1 MMHAPDL
8 SSLVPES
15 NELGSQ
21 FPAIPAGLAGRIR
34 SRGLRA
40 TFETFLHQAY
50 RGGFQGCF
58 CRSEDAPTWAQAAAD
73 RGRAAY
79 REARGS
85 SGWLVED
92 AMPAALQGTGR
103 GKRAVNHLY
112 TMQKLP
118 YGYEGSQD
126 FGNCRAWSARDVSMT
141 LVGMAMATG
150 DLKRMEVRHGTA
162 LVYSYRGHSGDG
174 MDMATGLDV
183 LERVGQ
189 SEEKDY
195 GGGIDL
201 STEGKDESAGR
212 NWSRGAPA
220 ALVAAVKGD
229 TIVKSWHLGEPT
241 ADLVMDTLYNEG
253 VIDTG
258 STMTA
263 GQAADGLISPL
274 SRIGGHAQCTTLYD
288 DTEEFRAW
296 YAAETG
302 RHLEEAVVGTHQSW
316 GDWLKLSRW
325 PTHLWG
331 PRPEGMWI
339 VPMSDYLKL
348 LRDWG
353 EGYGATGSRGFV
365 LRRLPDWGSQI
376 YL

>member
-1 MMHAPDL
+1 MNAPDL
-8 SSLVPES
+8 TLLIPDS

-21 FPAIPAGLAGRIR
+21 LPFRAGLAGRIR
-34 SRGLRA
+34 ARGVRA
-40 TFETFLHQAY
+40 TFGSFLEQAY
-50 RGGFQGCF
+50 RDGFQGCF
-58 CRSEDAPTWAQAAAD
+58 CRSEWAPTWAQAAAD
-73 RGRAAY
+73 RGRSIY
-79 REARGS
+79 REARGADA
-85 SGWLVED
+85 WRVED
-92 AMPAALQGTGR
+92 VMPAALQGTGR

-112 TMQKLP
+112 TMQRLP
-118 YGYEGSQD
+118 YGYQGSQD
-126 FGNCRAWSARDVSMT
+126 YGNCRAWSARDVSMT

-150 DLKRMEVRHGTA
+150 DLRRMEVRHGTA

-195 GGGIDL
+195 GGGVDL
-201 STEGKDESAGR
+201 SSEGKDEAAGR
-212 NWSRGAPA
+212 QWYRGAPA
-220 ALVAAVKGD
+220 ALVEAVKGD
-229 TIVKSWHLGEPT
+229 TIVESWHLGEAPT

-296 YAAETG
+296 YRQETG
-302 RHLEEAVVGTHQSW
+302 QALTEAVVGTHQSW

-325 PTHLWG
+325 PEHLWG

-339 VPMSDYLKL
+339 VRMSDYLKL

-353 EGYGATGSRGFV
+353 EGYAGTGSRGFV
-365 LRRLPDWGSQI
+365 PRRLPDWGSDV